1 MAKLGNENITWT
13 VSVVFCFF
21 LSLVLATASTGDE
34 GFDKELEVE
43 KLFKKLNKPAVK
55 SIKSPDGDM
64 IDCVHILNQPAFDH
78 PKLKNHKIQMRP
90 KFLPK
95 GIRRLGES
103 KPIPQMWHQSGS
115 CPKGTVPIRR
125 TTKDDIL
132 RADSIQQSGKKISHS
147 ILDLSGSL
155 NSASSTHEYAVATL
169 TGDRYYGA
177 HASINIWKPNVQQ
190 SDEFSLSQIWITN
203 HDDPKN
209 HETIEAGWQIYPGI
223 YGDDNPRL
231 FTYWTRDSYNNTG
244 CYNLRCPGFVQV
256 DPTVV
261 VGSSLQNN
269 ISVYGGS
276 QYVLSIHIRKDQT
289 TGNWWMHVGNT
300 SVGYWPDSLFNH
312 MSVGASHV
320 KWGGEIVNKGSNGQH
335 TTTGMGSGHFPEEG
349 YGKASFFKHIS
360 IVNANND
367 LVSPK
372 NFNPYVTNAY
382 CYNITSYDYSND
394 SGVYFYYG
402 GPGRNSNCP

>member
-1 MAKLGNENITWT
+1 MSKLGNEKISWIL
-13 VSVVFCFF
+13 SVVFCFF
-21 LSLVLATASTGDE
+21 LSSVLAMATTGDG
-34 GFDKELEVE
+34 GFAKELEVE
-43 KLFKKLNKPAVK
+43 KILKTLNKPAVK
-55 SIKSPDGDM
+55 SIK
-64 IDCVHILNQPAFDH
+64 
-78 PKLKNHKIQMRP
+78 
-90 KFLPK
+90 
-95 GIRRLGES
+95 
-103 KPIPQMWHQSGS
+103 
-115 CPKGTVPIRR
+115 
-125 TTKDDIL
+125 
-132 RADSIQQSGKKISHS
+132 
-147 ILDLSGSL
+147 
-155 NSASSTHEYAVATL
+155 
-169 TGDRYYGA
+169 
-177 HASINIWKPNVQQ
+177 
-190 SDEFSLSQIWITN
+190 
-203 HDDPKN
+203 
-209 HETIEAGWQIYPGI
+209 
-223 YGDDNPRL
+223 
-231 FTYWTRDSYNNTG
+231 RDSYNNTG

-289 TGNWWMHVGNT
+289 TGNWWMQVGNT
-300 SVGYWPDSLFNH
+300 SVGYWPASLFNH

-360 IVNANND
+360 IVDANNS
-367 LVSPK
+367 LASPK
-372 NFNPYVTNAY
+372 SFNPYVTNAY